1 MIWLALCS
9 QSGIYSVLADVI
21 CILEEYTV
29 PMFQLLCVV
38 QVGRIGKSDITLDL
52 EHVRIRCFAYSGQQ
66 TPYP

>member
-52 EHVRIRCFAYSGQQ
+52 GVSDVSPAIRLRVRI
-66 TPYP
+66 

>member
-9 QSGIYSVLADVI
+9 QSGIYSALADVI

-52 EHVRIRCFAYSGQQ
+52 EVSDVSPAIRLRVRI
-66 TPYP
+66 